1 MFLNILQVVRMK
13 QILNTDIGGVLGI
26 RTTEDEGW
34 KPQLIP
40 MSRGVPSGENCW
52 EMLKPF
58 QKNKGITN
66 LFLFSRIEICLISRH
81 CFSSSSVC

>member
-58 QKNKGITN
+58 QKIKA
-66 LFLFSRIEICLISRH
+66 LPICFYFQELK
-81 CFSSSSVC
+81 SV